1 MRDRLGFVIASLV
14 GVLVVA
20 AATAWLPPR
29 VQKAAPPVPIGG
41 AFELTDQDGRRV
53 TEKDLLGRP
62 SAIFFGFTSCPDVC
76 PSTLLELTNW
86 LKMLG
91 SDADKLNTVFISV
104 DSERDTPEQLKL
116 YLSSFDPRIRG
127 LTGNEGQIEQVT
139 KAYRVYY
146 KRIAQDDARYTYDH
160 SAVIYLMDKDGRYA
174 GVLTYNEPDDSAVAK
189 LRDLIAGRS
198 SKVDTSGPRKEDRT
212 PR

>member
-1 MRDRLGFVIASLV
+1 MRSRRGFVIASLV
-14 GVLVVA
+14 GLLVGA
-20 AATAWLPPR
+20 AATAWLTLPPP
-29 VQKAAPPVPIGG
+29 APPVPIGG

-76 PSTLLELTNW
+76 PTTLLELTNW
-86 LKMLG
+86 LKTLG
-91 SDADKLNTVFISV
+91 RDADKLNTVFISV

-127 LTGNEGQIEQVT
+127 LSGNEGQIQQVT

-146 KRIAQDDARYTYDH
+146 ERIAQDDGRYTYDH
-160 SAVIYLMDKDGRYA
+160 SAVIYLMDKDGRYV

-189 LRDLIAGRS
+189 LRDLIAGGRQ
-198 SKVDTSGPRKEDRT
+198 KWPA
-212 PR
+212 